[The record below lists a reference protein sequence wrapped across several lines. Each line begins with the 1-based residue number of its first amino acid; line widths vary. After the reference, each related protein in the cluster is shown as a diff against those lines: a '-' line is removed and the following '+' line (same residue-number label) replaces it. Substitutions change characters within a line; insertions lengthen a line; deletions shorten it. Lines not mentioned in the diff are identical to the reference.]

1 MLTGQCR
8 RRLGKPYSK
17 DQDTLPSLPRNSFES
32 NGNFPQIESAA
43 FPHSCQPTLAPDSD
57 PITSET
63 DSVETTKDSES
74 SIHLCN
80 HPSGYSLIEPDFRCI
95 ADVLSHAI

>member
-8 RRLGKPYSK
+8 RCLGKPYSK

-57 PITSET
+57 PITYVSCYSHVGDLLHICE
-63 DSVETTKDSES
+63 
-74 SIHLCN
+74 
-80 HPSGYSLIEPDFRCI
+80 GYWQPTFGKEYLQQGLFSATLEG
-95 ADVLSHAI
+95 L